1 LYCPGAAPDPN
12 VRRRVLQ
19 RDPRRPCEHAPHAQ
33 VRGLPF
39 VRGARLNDASGTTVL
54 LDWDGT
60 VTTDDTLI
68 LALREFGD
76 WQVYLDA
83 AAALARGEITL
94 HEEIRRDA
102 ESITTP
108 IHEVVDWLVGN
119 LELRPGFHE
128 LAEAYRP
135 TIVSSNF
142 RQLIDPILE
151 RERLVLEVRANK
163 VEWHPGGWSATF
175 RNGDACGTCGEPCKR
190 LDVTSAGAG
199 EIVYVG
205 DGYSDRCAA
214 QAADR
219 VFARDGLARYL
230 DEHGVAY
237 EPYDDLR
244 DVVRA
249 LGPAA

>member
-1 LYCPGAAPDPN
+1 
-12 VRRRVLQ
+12 V
-19 RDPRRPCEHAPHAQ
+19 
-33 VRGLPF
+33 
-39 VRGARLNDASGTTVL
+39 TV
-54 LDWDGT
+54 
-60 VTTDDTLI
+60 DDTLI

-102 ESITTP
+102 ESIKTP
-108 IHEVVDWLVGN
+108 IGEVVAWLVDN
-119 LELRPGFHE
+119 LQLRPGFHE
-128 LAEAYRP
+128 LVTAHRP

-142 RQLIDPILE
+142 RQLIEPILE
-151 RERLVLEVRANK
+151 REGLELEVRANE
-163 VEWHPGGWSATF
+163 VEWAPDGWRATF

-190 LDVTSAGAG
+190 ADVTRVGAG

-230 DEHGVAY
+230 DEHGVPYDA
-237 EPYDDLR
+237 YDDLN
-244 DVVRA
+244 DVARA
-249 LGPAA
+249 LAH